1 MHLSGFWA
9 AVDGNAYYLN
19 LYTNIMIYRFT
30 LDVYSLCD
38 SGNATRPASGRPRS
52 SILVPRAS
60 RRAMGSLDVL
70 REYI

>member
-38 SGNATRPASGRPRS
+38 SGNATRPGRPADLEARS
-52 SILVPRAS
+52 SCLVPRVGRWA
-60 RRAMGSLDVL
+60 R
-70 REYI
+70 